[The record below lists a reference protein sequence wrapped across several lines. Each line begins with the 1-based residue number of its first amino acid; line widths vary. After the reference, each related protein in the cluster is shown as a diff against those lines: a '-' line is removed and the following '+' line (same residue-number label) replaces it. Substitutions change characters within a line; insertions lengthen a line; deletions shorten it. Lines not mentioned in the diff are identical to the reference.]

1 MFDSVGK
8 WYFMCENGGISVL
21 NIHHGYQLGSVRV
34 YQNIHADNDAAE
46 ALIRKI
52 TEKHEINTSEGYAGN
67 TGLTEMV
74 FILDRSG
81 SMANLVSD
89 TIGGYNSLIEK
100 QKKEPG
106 EAAVTT
112 VLFDDQYDVVCD
124 NTDIQKVEPMTD
136 KVYFA
141 RGMTALLDAIGKT
154 IHTVAARQKTAV
166 DSAIPAKTVVVIMTD
181 GMENASKEYS
191 YKAIQE
197 LIERQQKE
205 SGWEFLFMGAN
216 IDAIGTAAKMGISA
230 NRAANYHADSVG
242 TARNFASVSKTFSA
256 VRGEGVVPDSWKD
269 DIDED
274 YHGRNKR

>member
-1 MFDSVGK
+1 MR
-8 WYFMCENGGISVL
+8 I
-21 NIHHGYQLGSVRV
+21 
-34 YQNIHADNDAAE
+34 YQNVHADNDATE
-46 ALIRKI
+46 TLIQGIMDKN
-52 TEKHEINTSEGYAGN
+52 E
-67 TGLTEMV
+67 TGTREDIVMNKNLTEMV

-81 SMANLVSD
+81 SMSNLVSD

-124 NTDIQKVEPMTD
+124 NTTIQKVEPMTD

-154 IHTVAARQKTAV
+154 LQTVAARQKTAV
-166 DSAIPAKTVVVIMTD
+166 DSAVPAKTVVVIMTD

-191 YKAIQE
+191 YKAIQK

-216 IDAIGTAAKMGISA
+216 IDAIGTAGKMGISPS
-230 NRAANYHADSVG
+230 RAANYHADSVG
-242 TARNFASVSKTFSA
+242 TARNFESVSNMFSD
-256 VRGEGVVPDSWKD
+256 VRSHGFVPDSWKKE
-269 DIDED
+269 IDED
-274 YHGRNKR
+274 YQRRK